1 MKVRPISPVGQV
13 GASARGFTS
22 KGLVVN
28 TPGDGSFLKGCD
40 EGNSNLV
47 VCVVSGVAA

>member
-1 MKVRPISPVGQV
+1 MKMRPISPMGQE
-13 GASARGFTS
+13 GARACAFTLN
-22 KGLVVN
+22 GLVVN
-28 TPGDGSFLKGCD
+28 TPGSGSFLKGCV